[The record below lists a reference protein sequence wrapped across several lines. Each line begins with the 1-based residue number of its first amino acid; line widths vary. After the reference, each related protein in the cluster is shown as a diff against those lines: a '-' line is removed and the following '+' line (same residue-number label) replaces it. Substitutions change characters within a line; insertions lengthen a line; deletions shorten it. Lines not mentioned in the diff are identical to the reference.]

1 MQNVQ
6 IDERDKC
13 HRMGVQIMI
22 SKCEGLHAVLSF
34 WLSGLFIAPNP
45 KSSLCG
51 LNTDDK
57 LQQELERNEMKQYL

>member
-1 MQNVQ
+1 MKISKLPGAREMITQNANVQ

-34 WLSGLFIAPNP
+34 WYRT
-45 KSSLCG
+45 
-51 LNTDDK
+51 LN
-57 LQQELERNEMKQYL
+57 QAYVF